1 MSKVKDLTTKI
12 TDKELE
18 TIKAQQGKIQTVVYD
33 LGALE
38 AKKFEIS
45 VALKEFNDEL
55 NVTKKE
61 LEEKYG
67 QVNINLQD
75 GSYEEIVEEVST
87 ADAK

>member
-45 VALKEFNDEL
+45 VALKDFNDEL
-55 NVTKKE
+55 NKTKKE

>member
-1 MSKVKDLTTKI
+1 MSKDSKI
-12 TDKELE
+12 TEKELE
-18 TIKAQQGKIQTVVYD
+18 TIKEQQQKIQTVVYD

-45 VALKEFNDEL
+45 GALKEFNEAL
-55 NVTKKE
+55 NKTKKE

-75 GSYEEIVEEVST
+75 GSYEEIVPEVEAEEV
-87 ADAK
+87 K

>member
-1 MSKVKDLTTKI
+1 MSKDSKI
-12 TDKELE
+12 TEKELE
-18 TIKAQQGKIQTVVYD
+18 TIKEQQQKIQTVVYD

-45 VALKEFNDEL
+45 AALKEFNEAL
-55 NVTKKE
+55 NETKKE

-75 GSYEEIVEEVST
+75 GSYEEIVPEVEVEEV
-87 ADAK
+87 K

>member
-1 MSKVKDLTTKI
+1 MSKDSKI

-18 TIKAQQGKIQTVVYD
+18 TIKEQQQKIQTVVYD
-33 LGALE
+33 FGALE

-45 VALKEFNDEL
+45 AALKEFNDAL
-55 NVTKKE
+55 NETKKE

-75 GSYEEIVEEVST
+75 GSYEEIVPEVEAEEV
-87 ADAK
+87 K

>member
-1 MSKVKDLTTKI
+1 MSKDSKI
-12 TDKELE
+12 TEKELE
-18 TIKAQQGKIQTVVYD
+18 TIKEQQQKIQTVVYD

-45 VALKEFNDEL
+45 GALKDFNEAL
-55 NVTKKE
+55 NKTKKE

-75 GSYEEIVEEVST
+75 GSYEEIVPEVEAEEV
-87 ADAK
+87 K

>member
-1 MSKVKDLTTKI
+1 MSKDQKI

-18 TIKAQQGKIQTVVYD
+18 TIKEQQKKIQTVVYD

-45 VALKEFNDEL
+45 GALKEFNEAL
-55 NVTKKE
+55 NKTKKE

>member
-1 MSKVKDLTTKI
+1 MSKDLKI

-18 TIKAQQGKIQTVVYD
+18 TIKEQQQKIQTVVYD

-45 VALKEFNDEL
+45 AALKDFNDAL
-55 NVTKKE
+55 NKTKKE

-67 QVNINLQD
+67 QVNINLKD
-75 GSYEEIVEEVST
+75 GSYEEIVPEVETEEV
-87 ADAK
+87 K

>member
-1 MSKVKDLTTKI
+1 MSKDQKI

-18 TIKAQQGKIQTVVYD
+18 TIKEQQKKIQTVVYD

-45 VALKEFNDEL
+45 GALKEFNEAL
-55 NVTKKE
+55 NETKKE

-67 QVNINLQD
+67 QVNINLED

-87 ADAK
+87 DEAK

>member
-1 MSKVKDLTTKI
+1 MSKDSKI
-12 TDKELE
+12 TDKELK
-18 TIKAQQGKIQTVVYD
+18 TIKEQQQKIQTVVYD

-45 VALKEFNDEL
+45 VALKDFNDAL
-55 NVTKKE
+55 NETKKE

-75 GSYEEIVEEVST
+75 GSYEEIVPEVEAEEV
-87 ADAK
+87 K

>member
-1 MSKVKDLTTKI
+1 MSKDQKI

-18 TIKAQQGKIQTVVYD
+18 TIKEQQKKIQTVVYD

-45 VALKEFNDEL
+45 GALKEFNEAL
-55 NVTKKE
+55 NETKKE

-67 QVNINLQD
+67 QVNINLED
-75 GSYEEIVEEVST
+75 GSYEGNCTRGRSRRGKV
-87 ADAK
+87 K